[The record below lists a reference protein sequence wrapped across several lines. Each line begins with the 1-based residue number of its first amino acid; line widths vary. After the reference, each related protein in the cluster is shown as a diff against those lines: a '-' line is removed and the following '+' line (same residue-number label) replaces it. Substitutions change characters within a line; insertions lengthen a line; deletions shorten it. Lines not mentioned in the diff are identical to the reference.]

1 MQAGGP
7 GDSPINDLLKWGMHP
22 FPPDIEALI
31 LKLND
36 LSPHYIN
43 QLDVDGQYFSWSR
56 GENLQS
62 GRRYLTELLAKAQ
75 ADLDRLLNSKGTTP

>member
-1 MQAGGP
+1 MP
-7 GDSPINDLLKWGMHP
+7 PIDQVFRTVHLLKWGRHP

-43 QLDVDGQYFSWSR
+43 QLNVDYQYLSWSR
-56 GENLQS
+56 GENLES
-62 GRRYLTELLAKAQ
+62 GRRYLINLLAKAQ
-75 ADLDRLLNSKGTTP
+75 ADLDRLLNSKGITP